1 MNNFL
6 NNSIFE
12 MGGEEEPKNTE
23 VIVKEQVTEVVN
35 SLENKVIESVAPDII
50 KPVVEKAAAAATTVV
65 AEAAA
70 EVTAAM
76 GLKMISES
84 SLSEDQKKL
93 AASIYD
99 TTKASL
105 QSFINDQSL
114 SNTVKITKTL
124 GQLIKQLESAKIDG
138 KAPSGADKK
147 AVAIQLGR
155 ILIKEVMP
163 DDKGEKEVLM
173 VYDLTAEPTLEAMIE
188 VSKVVNVAVHEAVNE
203 AAQKC
208 CPGLLELF
216 KRTKA
221 TKAVSK

>member
-1 MNNFL
+1 
-6 NNSIFE
+6 
-12 MGGEEEPKNTE
+12 MGGDEEPKSTAELVIQEQTNTVVEE
-23 VIVKEQVTEVVN
+23 VKGQVE
-35 SLENKVIESVAPDII
+35 KVIDAAGVDASAV
-50 KPVVEKAAAAATTVV
+50 KPVIDEAAATAASTAATV
-65 AEAAA
+65 AAA
-70 EVTAAM
+70 GLKEVTEAL
-76 GLKMISES
+76 GLKAISES

-105 QSFINDQSL
+105 QSFINDTSL

-124 GQLIKQLESAKIDG
+124 GQLIKQLENAKIDG

-188 VSKVVNVAVHEAVNE
+188 VSKVVNVAVHEA
-203 AAQKC
+203 AQKC

-216 KRTKA
+216 KRAKA
-221 TKAVSK
+221 AK

>member
-1 MNNFL
+1 
-6 NNSIFE
+6 
-12 MGGEEEPKNTE
+12 MGGDEEPKQTVE
-23 VIVKEQVTEVVN
+23 LVIREQTT
-35 SLENKVIESVAPDII
+35 A
-50 KPVVEKAAAAATTVV
+50 VVEGIKGQVEKMAETTGVDIGGVNPIITDAAAAATTTATTVIV
-65 AEAAA
+65 DGLK
-70 EVTAAM
+70 EVTEAL
-76 GLKMISES
+76 GLKAISES
-84 SLSEDQKKL
+84 SLTEDQKKL
-93 AASIYD
+93 ATTIYD

-124 GQLIKQLESAKIDG
+124 GQLIKQLENAKVDG

-188 VSKVVNVAVHEAVNE
+188 VSRVVNVAVHE

-216 KRTKA
+216 KRA
-221 TKAVSK
+221 KAVKSAPAK

>member
-1 MNNFL
+1 
-6 NNSIFE
+6 
-12 MGGEEEPKNTE
+12 MGGDEEPKSTVELVIREQTNTVADGIKGQVE
-23 VIVKEQVTEVVN
+23 KMVEAAGVDAASVKPVIDEAAGVAASTAATVVTTGLKEVTEA
-35 SLENKVIESVAPDII
+35 L
-50 KPVVEKAAAAATTVV
+50 
-65 AEAAA
+65 
-70 EVTAAM
+70 
-76 GLKMISES
+76 GLKAISES

-124 GQLIKQLESAKIDG
+124 GQLIKQLENAKIDG

-188 VSKVVNVAVHEAVNE
+188 VSKVVNVAVHEA
-203 AAQKC
+203 AQKC

-216 KRTKA
+216 KRAKA
-221 TKAVSK
+221 AK

>member
-1 MNNFL
+1 
-6 NNSIFE
+6 
-12 MGGEEEPKNTE
+12 MGGDEEPKQAVE
-23 VIVKEQVTEVVN
+23 LVIREQKDAIVVDGIKGQV
-35 SLENKVIESVAPDII
+35 EKMVEAAGVDISAV
-50 KPVVEKAAAAATTVV
+50 KPVVDEVATTGATVV
-65 AEAAA
+65 ATGIK
-70 EVTAAM
+70 EVTEAL
-76 GLKMISES
+76 GLKAISES
-84 SLSEDQKKL
+84 SLTEDQKKL
-93 AASIYD
+93 ASSIYD

-124 GQLIKQLESAKIDG
+124 GQLIKQLENAKVDG
-138 KAPSGADKK
+138 KPPSGADKK

-188 VSKVVNVAVHEAVNE
+188 VSRVVNVAVHE

-216 KRTKA
+216 KRAKA
-221 TKAVSK
+221 SKAEAAK

>member
-1 MNNFL
+1 
-6 NNSIFE
+6 
-12 MGGEEEPKNTE
+12 MGGDEEPKH
-23 VIVKEQVTEVVN
+23 
-35 SLENKVIESVAPDII
+35 
-50 KPVVEKAAAAATTVV
+50 VVELVIREQTTAVVEGIKSQVEKIAETTGVDISAVNPVINDVAAAAAATATTVV
-65 AEAAA
+65 SAGIK
-70 EVTAAM
+70 EVTAAL

-105 QSFINDQSL
+105 QSFINDTSL

-124 GQLIKQLESAKIDG
+124 GQLIKQLENAKVDG
-138 KAPSGADKK
+138 KAPSGTDKK

-173 VYDLTAEPTLEAMIE
+173 IYDLTAEPTLEAMIE
-188 VSKVVNVAVHEAVNE
+188 VSRVVNVAVHD

-208 CPGLLELF
+208 CPGLMELF
-216 KRTKA
+216 KRSKA
-221 TKAVSK
+221 TKADAAK